1 MLPTDVPVVLGSERA
16 APFGGDRSGA
26 RNPGS
31 LERTNDDHPE
41 GEKGGANDDI
51 LHHSR
56 LLFSF
61 VHRVRPLVGQL
72 PRTVQTRF
80 LRGVAS

>member
-1 MLPTDVPVVLGSERA
+1 MLPTDWPVALGIEGA
-16 APFGGDRSGA
+16 APFSSNGSGA
-26 RNPGS
+26 RNPGR
-31 LERTNDDHPE
+31 LERTGDDHPE

-51 LHHSR
+51 PHHSR

-80 LRGVAS
+80 VRGVAS